1 MIHQLV
7 NDEKFTNI
15 QRAQAGLTSL
25 FINAEKTKS
34 FYTVLRNDEQL
45 GVLLPRK
52 IWLGLVEDLEA
63 MSSLNYRKRIA
74 DSRKSDRVPASEIR
88 KLVK

>member
-1 MIHQLV
+1 MIQQLIG
-7 NDEKFTNI
+7 DQKFANI
-15 QRAQAGLTSL
+15 QRAQAGLAKL
-25 FINAEKTKS
+25 FLDAEKTKS

-52 IWLGLVEDLEA
+52 IWLSLVEDLEA

-74 DSRKSDRVPASEIR
+74 DSRKSGRVSASEIR
-88 KLVK
+88 KLMK